1 MVCRNPE
8 CRADVNPSALF
19 CGKCGTPVIANCS
32 VCGNP
37 IPAKRNVKCCS
48 QCGTMI
54 SEMRSKAAT
63 TRTSSV
69 PVTHVAPT
77 PHSDYSTPAASSVR
91 TTSVDS
97 SLHLRSEPVYVG
109 GERASSGVIPV
120 DQIKTNR
127 SLGMFILLS
136 LITFGIYSIYFFSK
150 VGTDLNKIAS
160 RYDGKKTMHFCLI
173 TFLLTPIT
181 FGIAALVWYHKMSDR
196 VGSELRRRGY
206 EKTIGSDTYWLWG
219 ILGSLIVIGPFVYI
233 YKLCGAMNTLAED
246 YNSRG

>member
-8 CRADVNPSALF
+8 CRAEVNPAALF

-37 IPAKRNVKCCS
+37 IPAKRNAKCCS

-63 TRTSSV
+63 KRTTSIPS
-69 PVTHVAPT
+69 T
-77 PHSDYSTPAASSVR
+77 PAATTPRSDYATPAASSVR
-91 TTSVDS
+91 TSSVDS

-109 GERASSGVIPV
+109 GERTSSGVIPV

-173 TFLLTPIT
+173 TFLLAPIT
-181 FGIAALVWYHKMSDR
+181 FGIAVLY
-196 VGSELRRRGY
+196 
-206 EKTIGSDTYWLWG
+206 G
-219 ILGSLIVIGPFVYI
+219 I
-233 YKLCGAMNTLAED
+233 T
-246 YNSRG
+246 R